1 MKSNPT
7 RDNPANPSR
16 SLRLR
21 RSVLLAAL
29 LVAALAACTQ
39 VPLASLWQLRK
50 FDFEGFDPRALRVAV
65 RLPAQVALRPE
76 GLQVQVKVT
85 REATGAQVE
94 ESFFLGE
101 QAAAPTASEAPPEA
115 GDRRQPWVVLH
126 LSARESERLLSFRQQ
141 LIASKPQ
148 EGQGKRRVEV
158 RLDPKLCLR
167 SGAPDPSATVSAAV
181 RWQPDPGFVMLLQD
195 RTLSDLAAALGQ
207 PSAALP
213 PCGADLKAPR

>member
-16 SLRLR
+16 RLP
-21 RSVLLAAL
+21 RSVLPAAL

-50 FDFEGFDPRALRVAV
+50 FDFEGVDPSELRVAL

-76 GLQVQVKVT
+76 GLRVQIKVT
-85 REATGAQVE
+85 REGAGAQVE

-101 QAAAPTASEAPPEA
+101 QAAVTTASEALPEA
-115 GDRRQPWVVLH
+115 GDRRQPWVVLR
-126 LSARESERLLSFRQQ
+126 LTARESERLLSFRQQ

-148 EGQGKRRVEV
+148 EGQGKRRLEV
-158 RLDPKLCLR
+158 QVDPKLCLR
-167 SGAPDPSATVSAAV
+167 SGAPDPSAPVSAAV

-195 RTLSDLAAALGQ
+195 RTLGELAAALGQ
-207 PSAALP
+207 PSAALA
-213 PCGADLKAPR
+213 PCGADLKAHR